1 MVSPNC
7 TALIER
13 VRGTT
18 PTVPQYYEIRDQRFE
33 DPIDIAFKVL
43 FVNRCSFSGLGKGV
57 RGGVKQDGEYKVN
70 DKWKLDRLVPKL
82 ERTNELLGGRTT
94 VTKLNAMD
102 YLIEPKEGVV
112 FADPPYFVAGDALY
126 PCRMSMAE
134 HFQLADRLRNQRRWL
149 ATYDDSCVVRGIYSW
164 ASVTPFDVQYVMRQ
178 DLGSRRHCR
187 ELLIGPHV
195 WN

>member
-1 MVSPNC
+1 
-7 TALIER
+7 
-13 VRGTT
+13 
-18 PTVPQYYEIRDQRFE
+18 
-33 DPIDIAFKVL
+33 
-43 FVNRCSFSGLGKGV
+43 
-57 RGGVKQDGEYKVN
+57 VKQDGEYKVN

-187 ELLIGPHV
+187 ELLIGPARVELRSINHHQAV
-195 WN
+195 VNWNHTTGTTPHILWQISLTPSVLARA